1 MSACYIANEHVVL
14 RALKH
19 GRTTYEI
26 FSPSPR
32 APDLS
37 IYPPEFKKSDI
48 VPRMKFTTFVSTGLL
63 ASASAFSPS
72 STGFTTQ
79 TFGVGEGTMGRA
91 VSTTGTAHANRKATI
106 VMDGKAN
113 GKTYPGSGA
122 SAILASHAVSG
133 RTVRVTRRS
142 LAAEA
147 GHVRRSMRGRFRT
160 PSSPIIDPVFSG
172 RFLLISVV
180 SVNSCVVVVYGCM
193 TYVTCRNR
201 FYFQQRA
208 CLTRANV
215 AFGTLA
221 RRKRFRVI
229 APVNEGHQDRGSHA
243 AVCLCSSGLDGSA
256 AGNAWLLRSF
266 AAVETSFAS
275 FSSTGSN

>member
-1 MSACYIANEHVVL
+1 MLFLVGRFGWRGDPL
-14 RALKH
+14 RRRRGTSE
-19 GRTTYEI
+19 GRCGAA
-26 FSPSPR
+26 S
-32 APDLS
+32 
-37 IYPPEFKKSDI
+37 
-48 VPRMKFTTFVSTGLL
+48 VPRPP
-63 ASASAFSPS
+63 PS
-72 STGFTTQ
+72 STQ
-79 TFGVGEGTMGRA
+79 
-91 VSTTGTAHANRKATI
+91 
-106 VMDGKAN
+106 
-113 GKTYPGSGA
+113 
-122 SAILASHAVSG
+122 
-133 RTVRVTRRS
+133 
-142 LAAEA
+142 
-147 GHVRRSMRGRFRT
+147 
-160 PSSPIIDPVFSG
+160 VFSG

>member
-1 MSACYIANEHVVL
+1 MSPLASSL
-14 RALKH
+14 R
-19 GRTTYEI
+19 
-26 FSPSPR
+26 R
-32 APDLS
+32 APSARPRLGSPPRLS
-37 IYPPEFKKSDI
+37 ALESAPWGPPFPQLVLPMLTAK
-48 VPRMKFTTFVSTGLL
+48 P
-63 ASASAFSPS
+63 PS
-72 STGFTTQ
+72 SWTERRMVRLTLC
-79 TFGVGEGTMGRA
+79 
-91 VSTTGTAHANRKATI
+91 
-106 VMDGKAN
+106 
-113 GKTYPGSGA
+113 SGA

-133 RTVRVTRRS
+133 RAVRVARRS